1 MPNTTGQ
8 ESRNEVLARW
18 CIRRVL
24 AKTTPASI
32 RQWVETGGDFGLAVH
47 LSAKD
52 LLPKEGEEE
61 GPDTDWATVAA
72 LEAVVMASDPDRNLD
87 GRWVSWVMR
96 ASSTSRYR
104 RVWRSWKAA
113 YPWPEGD
120 LWSEDHD
127 EPEPWTV
134 WTPWATLAGKAEEAA
149 QMIALSYV
157 EQVPPTLSLTT
168 LRSLLGESG
177 PRPPFVIDRAWLL
190 REVWRSQGAR
200 GDLLN
205 VGIDYCNGH
214 RECF

>member
-32 RQWVETGGDFGLAVH
+32 RQWVETGGDFGLAVY

-72 LEAVVMASDPDRNLD
+72 LEAVVMASDPDRNPD
-87 GRWVSWVMR
+87 GRWAPWVMR
-96 ASSTSRYR
+96 ACATSRYR
-104 RVWRSWKAA
+104 QVWGSWKGA
-113 YPWPEGD
+113 YPCPEWPEP
-120 LWSEDHD
+120 
-127 EPEPWTV
+127 EPDPWTV
-134 WTPWATLAGKAEEAA
+134 WENWARLAGKAEEAS
-149 QMIALSYV
+149 QLVALSYF
-157 EQVPPTLSLTT
+157 EQVPKTLSLTT
-168 LRSLLGESG
+168 LRSLLGDS
-177 PRPPFVIDRAWLL
+177 RRSCAWIL
-190 REVWRSQGAR
+190 REIWRAQGVR
-200 GDLLN
+200 GDLLAL
-205 VGIDYCNGH
+205 GIDYCNGH